1 AQQFDGTPDMTDT
14 AETIRNHCKPRQQP
28 TSIYE
33 QTTMAT
39 EPRQEVINHQ
49 VARIEAEL
57 ASRRVALADDPQ
69 TWLDQLPPMD
79 HPNYTEAVNRVLLWR
94 AVADYDNDA
103 QALGPGPTAQTS
115 KSLRTYYLQAKAA
128 LSDTDTAVPEDRE
141 PVAALTKEHS
151 AGSDR
156 FEDDPTDFEFIDAV
170 FDQPESDRSM
180 ASFDQPA
187 HGRQGPTL

>member
-1 AQQFDGTPDMTDT
+1 
-14 AETIRNHCKPRQQP
+14 
-28 TSIYE
+28 
-33 QTTMAT
+33 MAT

-57 ASRRVALADDPQ
+57 ASRRVALADDPP

-115 KSLRTYYLQAKAA
+115 KSLRTYYLQAQAA

-141 PVAALTKEHS
+141 PVAALTKEHY
-151 AGSDR
+151 AVSDR
-156 FEDDPTDFEFIDAV
+156 LEDDPIDFAFIDAV
-170 FDQPESDRSM
+170 FDQPEHDPTM
-180 ASFDQPA
+180 ASFDQPDQD
-187 HGRQGPTL
+187 RQGPTL